1 MTVPKQQDLIDAV
14 IADHREVE
22 ALFDELDAS
31 GDARNRGALVE
42 RVIVEWVR
50 HSVAEE
56 QYLYPA
62 ARKALPDGDEVADHD
77 LGEHAEAEQA
87 MKQLE
92 RTDPADPAHA
102 DLVGSLMDH
111 VRHHIQAQETGLLP
125 KLRAACDEADLRELG
140 LKFEQGKKIAP
151 TRPHPAV
158 PDRPPGN
165 MIVGAGMGLI
175 DRVRDAMT
183 GRNKKGG

>member
-1 MTVPKQQDLIDAV
+1 MTVPKQQDLVDAV

-22 ALFDELDAS
+22 ALFDELEAS
-31 GDARNRGALVE
+31 GDARHRGALVE
-42 RVIVEWVR
+42 RVIVELVR

-62 ARKALPDGDEVADHD
+62 ARKVLPNGDEVADHE
-77 LGEHAEAEQA
+77 LGEHAETERV

-102 DLVGSLMDH
+102 DLVRSLIDD
-111 VRHHIQAQETGLLP
+111 VRHHIQQEEADLLP
-125 KLRAACDEADLRELG
+125 KLRATCDDADLRELG

-158 PDRPPGN
+158 PDN
-165 MIVGAGMGLI
+165 VIVGAGMGLI

-183 GRNKKGG
+183 GRNRKDR